1 MQLRFKNRS
10 YFQLEVIIAD
20 YHTGSSP
27 EDMKGYVIDVKDN
40 FKQIATI
47 SVGEAF
53 DIPYTNPKM
62 IFDGE
67 K

>member
-1 MQLRFKNRS
+1 M
-10 YFQLEVIIAD
+10 IIAD